1 MHCACD
7 SLSTFSRNDPTLGAT
22 PGALSVL
29 LTQNLR
35 LDLHLCT
42 WGY

>member
-1 MHCACD
+1 MHCACE
-7 SLSTFSRNDPTLGAT
+7 SLSTFSRNDPTLSAT

-29 LTQNLR
+29 RTQNLR